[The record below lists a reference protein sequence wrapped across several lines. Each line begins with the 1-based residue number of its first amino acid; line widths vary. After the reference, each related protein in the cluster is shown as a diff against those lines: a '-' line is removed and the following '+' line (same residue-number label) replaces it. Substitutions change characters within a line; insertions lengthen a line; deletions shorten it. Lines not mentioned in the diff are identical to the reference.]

1 MRLDNDERAT
11 ELDVGAKPVWGSSV
25 LTDPRLHACMQSA
38 GRRSKG
44 VAHLEG
50 RQTQITNSTAAAAI
64 AAVCRT
70 QAVDNSR
77 RPVPAAGPNKGVA
90 DWMNL
95 EWLGRRH
102 EGTFLV
108 GVVSSYAKRKPSEQ
122 RTRNFLFLFILLEY
136 R

>member
-1 MRLDNDERAT
+1 MIPAARRSLDEVLLIIISSQVALFLPRLRLVRLDNDERAT

-64 AAVCRT
+64 AVVC
-70 QAVDNSR
+70 
-77 RPVPAAGPNKGVA
+77 
-90 DWMNL
+90 
-95 EWLGRRH
+95 
-102 EGTFLV
+102 GT
-108 GVVSSYAKRKPSEQ
+108 
-122 RTRNFLFLFILLEY
+122 
-136 R
+136 